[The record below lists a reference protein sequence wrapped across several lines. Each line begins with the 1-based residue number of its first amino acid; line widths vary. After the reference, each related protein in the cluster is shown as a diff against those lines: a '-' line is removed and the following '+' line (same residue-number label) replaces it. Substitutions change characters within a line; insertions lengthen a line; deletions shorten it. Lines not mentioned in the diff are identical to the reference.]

1 MASLAL
7 PRPGLLARLATALEE
22 GVLMMGERDGLVRVG
37 PRSRAGPSRKK
48 RNSTSLP
55 LPPPSS
61 LPPFLTH
68 SGRRDPRTR
77 AGKRFRGSNGVTRP
91 KPARATGWWSGVEGV
106 DGVPPVPAPPP
117 PGGKRTPPPQ

>member
-37 PRSRAGPSRKK
+37 AEIESWPVEKK
-48 RNSTSLP
+48 KKLD
-55 LPPPSS
+55 LPPSS
-61 LPPFLTH
+61 PPFLTSSRTH